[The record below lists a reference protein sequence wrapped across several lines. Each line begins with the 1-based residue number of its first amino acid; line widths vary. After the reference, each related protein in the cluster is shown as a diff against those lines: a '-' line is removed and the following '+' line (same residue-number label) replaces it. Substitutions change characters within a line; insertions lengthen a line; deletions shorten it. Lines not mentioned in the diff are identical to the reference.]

1 MVVSGGGNNGGDG
14 FVIARELH
22 RSGTGVAVLAT
33 KSEYEG
39 DPATNLE
46 ALRNLGVRLIEEREL
61 DAELRAADLV
71 VDALLGTG
79 FSGEVRERE
88 AGIIEQMNSAEA
100 AVLAVDV
107 PSGVDGATGEVQGV
121 AVYADLTVCA
131 HAAKVGCVISP
142 GREHSGEVVAV
153 DIGIPPE
160 ADVDPSLLWTDAASL
175 RGKIPRTA
183 EPAHKYSAGAL
194 LVVAGSRGM
203 TGAPVMVVHGA
214 QRTGC
219 GIVFL
224 ATSEGAAPAV
234 DLALTEALVYG
245 VPEDDEGYMGSDA
258 LEEIL
263 GHAERASA
271 LVMGPGTGTGDDG
284 RRLVEG
290 ILREV
295 EVPVLLDADA
305 ITNLAGTEVV
315 SERDNPDGSDAA
327 RGGAGAIAGI
337 RCQRGLGPQAPLGP
351 HGGRGER
358 CCVLLKGSDTLVV
371 EGRERRGQL
380 DGRGRAG
387 HGGDRG
393 RFVRCDRGAPLPRD
407 GHVRGRQGR
416 SLGARPGS
424 GTLDRGDRLACGEH
438 GGDRFAGV
446 SSTGRRGAALSFRL
460 LFVGDVV
467 GPAGCA
473 AALDLVPR
481 LREELD
487 LDAVVANAEN
497 SAPAGRGITRE
508 SGSALLSVAD
518 FLTLGNHAFDAE
530 GYREFLEEES
540 RVVRPANFGE
550 KDPGLGWGL
559 FQAGGVTVGV
569 TNVLG
574 RVFVERTKM
583 SPFEAADRA
592 VAELESRGADLVLV
606 DSHAEATSEK
616 LALGHYLDGRAQAV
630 LGTHT
635 HVPTADLSMLT
646 RRDGV
651 RYRRGH
657 DRLQGQHHRL
667 RREDFLALFLGDWR
681 GISVATRGPVVF
693 NAALVEFDLAGGRAV
708 GVEAVRREWKP

>member
-1 MVVSGGGNNGGDG
+1 LKLYTAEEMSRADAGAQELGIPGGVLMERAGAQMARLALERFAPTRAVVVSGGGNNGGDG

-33 KSEYEG
+33 KSGYEG

-88 AGIIEQMNSAEA
+88 AGIIGEMNSAEA

-121 AVYADLTVCA
+121 AVSADLTVCA

-183 EPAHKYSAGAL
+183 GPAHKYSAGAL

-245 VPEDDEGYMGSDA
+245 VSEDDEGYMGSDA

-263 GHAERASA
+263 GHAQRATA

-284 RRLVEG
+284 RRLVRG

-315 SERDNPDGSDAA
+315 SERGNPTVVTPHAGELGRLLGSGAKVVSARRLHSARMAA
-327 RGGAGAIAGI
+327 
-337 RCQRGLGPQAPLGP
+337 
-351 HGGRGER
+351 GENR

-371 EGRERRGQL
+371 EGEKV
-380 DGRGRAG
+380 A
-387 HGGDRG
+387 
-393 RFVRCDRGAPLPRD
+393 VN
-407 GHVRGRQGR
+407 
-416 SLGARPGS
+416 
-424 GTLDRGDRLACGEH
+424 
-438 GGDRFAGV
+438 
-446 SSTGRRGAALSFRL
+446 STGEVALATAGT
-460 LFVGDVV
+460 GDV
-467 GPAGCA
+467 
-473 AALDLVPR
+473 L
-481 LREELD
+481 
-487 LDAVVANAEN
+487 
-497 SAPAGRGITRE
+497 
-508 SGSALLSVAD
+508 SGVIGALLSRGMDTYEAARAGAWVHGRA
-518 FLTLGNHAFDAE
+518 AE
-530 GYREFLEEES
+530 LWLEETGWPAES
-540 RVVRPANFGE
+540 
-550 KDPGLGWGL
+550 
-559 FQAGGVTVGV
+559 
-569 TNVLG
+569 
-574 RVFVERTKM
+574 M
-583 SPFEAADRA
+583 
-592 VAELESRGADLVLV
+592 
-606 DSHAEATSEK
+606 
-616 LALGHYLDGRAQAV
+616 
-630 LGTHT
+630 
-635 HVPTADLSMLT
+635 
-646 RRDGV
+646 
-651 RYRRGH
+651 
-657 DRLQGQHHRL
+657 
-667 RREDFLALFLGDWR
+667 
-681 GISVATRGPVVF
+681 VAT
-693 NAALVEFDLAGGRAV
+693 DLLQYLPRAV
-708 GVEAVRREWKP
+708 GELL